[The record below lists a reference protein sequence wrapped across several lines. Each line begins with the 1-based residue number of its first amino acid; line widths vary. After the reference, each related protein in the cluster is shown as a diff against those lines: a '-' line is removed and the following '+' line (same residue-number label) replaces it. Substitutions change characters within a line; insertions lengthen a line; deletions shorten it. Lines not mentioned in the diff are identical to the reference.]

1 MRLRLAVPAVVLGL
15 AAATLPATAGSGT
28 SVDFRSASVVR
39 GDLGSATGTGWAL
52 KALQARFD
60 VSGARVE
67 HVRESVVGTHVRG
80 REFRGGVPVQGSD
93 WVVSAVNGRVVQVE
107 AHHVVT
113 PGTPAAKPV
122 GEAVAKAAALSRL
135 DVVSLL
141 APAAV
146 TRVLAPE
153 AGRLVDTYRVSVV
166 ALNPAEAAVVSV
178 DAATGG
184 VLSISD
190 DARYEDGSAL
200 VFDPNPIVTKRD
212 ITLRQ
217 PLEQQQAV
225 DADLDS
231 ADLTAQRK
239 KLPLKDL
246 DPAALSQGR
255 LSGPWVNVIAAGYDA
270 NINGANFDLT
280 RSDPRFEGLMTY
292 AHLDRYQRYL
302 QSLGFKGKAGVNA
315 EAQDVVALPV
325 QGYDNSFYSPGND
338 LMLLGAGGVDDG
350 EDAQV
355 TLHEYGH
362 AVQDAQVPDYGQT
375 AEGGAMGEG
384 FGDFQAGAY
393 YARTSGGFQDVCLMA
408 WDSTSYADGPQTCIR
423 RMDSPKVYPK
433 DIKDEVH
440 ADGEIWSTFLWQ
452 VRAGLP
458 GGAVQKSDNA
468 LKLVITMH
476 EFLTPQAKFGD
487 AVASLRTA
495 AKALKH
501 PEWAKVIDRA
511 ATSRGLPLN
520 P

>member
-15 AAATLPATAGSGT
+15 AAAGLPAVAGSGT
-28 SVDFRSASVVR
+28 SVEFRSASVVR

-52 KALQARFD
+52 KALTARFD

-80 REFRGGVPVQGSD
+80 REFRGGVAVQASD
-93 WVVSAVNGRVVQVE
+93 WLVSAVGGRVVQVE
-107 AHHVVT
+107 AHHVAA
-113 PGTPAAKPV
+113 PGMPAANPV
-122 GEAVAKAAALSRL
+122 GEAAAKAAALSRL
-135 DVVSLL
+135 QVASLL

-146 TRVLAPE
+146 TRVLAPR

-166 ALNPAEAAVVSV
+166 ALKPATAALVSV
-178 DAATGG
+178 DAATGR
-184 VLSISD
+184 VVDVRD
-190 DARYEDGSAL
+190 DARHEDGSAL

-212 ITLRQ
+212 INLRQ
-217 PLEQQQAV
+217 PLEMQAPA

-231 ADLTAQRK
+231 AELTAQRK
-239 KLPLKDL
+239 RLPLKDL
-246 DPAALSQGR
+246 DPTALLQGR
-255 LSGPWVNVIAAGYDA
+255 LSGPWVNVLAGGYNVTVNA
-270 NINGANFDLT
+270 PIFDVT

-302 QSLGFKGKAGVNA
+302 QGLGFKGKAAVNA
-315 EAQDVVALPV
+315 EPQDVVALPV
-325 QGYDNSFYSPGND
+325 QGYDNSFYQPDND

-362 AVQDAQVPDYGQT
+362 AMQDAQVPGYGAT

-408 WDSTSYADGPQTCIR
+408 WDSTSYAEGPQTCIR
-423 RMDSPKVYPK
+423 RMDVKKQYPD
-433 DIKDEVH
+433 DIEDEVH

-452 VRAGLP
+452 VRAALP
-458 GGAVQKSDNA
+458 GNAVQKSDQA

-495 AKALKH
+495 ARALKH
-501 PEWAKVIDRA
+501 PEWTKVINRA
-511 ATSRGLPLN
+511 AASRGLPLE